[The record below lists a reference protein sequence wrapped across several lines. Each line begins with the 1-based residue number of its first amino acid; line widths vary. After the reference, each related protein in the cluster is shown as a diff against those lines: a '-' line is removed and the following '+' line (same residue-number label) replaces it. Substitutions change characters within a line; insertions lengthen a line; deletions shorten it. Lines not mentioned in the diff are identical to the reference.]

1 MIARNNGDFDSK
13 MSKESN
19 SAGTMNA
26 IGQVFHKVK
35 ADYIKNSTLKTQLVD
50 VFLLWTLATAATQL
64 VYVILV
70 GTFPFNAFLSS
81 FFCHIGLFAFGA
93 SLRLSLS
100 SSEFKSITPEK
111 AFGEFAFC
119 ALVLFFVVFSFMG

>member
-1 MIARNNGDFDSK
+1 

-19 SAGTMNA
+19 AGTMDA
-26 IGQVFHKVK
+26 IRQVFTKVK

-50 VFLLWTLATAATQL
+50 AFLLWTLATAAVQL

-81 FFCHIGLFAFGA
+81 FFCHVGLFALGGTFDAATA
-93 SLRLSLS
+93 SQPIR
-100 SSEFKSITPEK
+100 
-111 AFGEFAFC
+111 
-119 ALVLFFVVFSFMG
+119 